1 MPKRKTMTA
10 AEQAEQFRLKE
21 EKRVKAGMLP
31 SEDQDAAIDAMIRK
45 NIKDYGA

>member
-10 AEQAEQFRLKE
+10 EEQAEQFRLKE

-31 SEDQDAAIDAMIRK
+31 ADDQDAAIDAMIAK
-45 NIKDYGA
+45 NIKDHGA